1 MNRNW
6 ISSIGPVGFAGA
18 LLLAAPGSGTAQEV
32 VGLTA
37 VESPSEASLVF
48 DLGNGNTLLISLR
61 EGKVF
66 IGGTEVARY
75 AEGGTFE
82 QQWRNLVEHAD
93 LSIAEVLEQ
102 LSHIEFAE
110 GSDEEHTGIAAVKEA
125 VVGLAVAEAMFAEA
139 ADTPSSASARSARRV
154 RPAPVTRPMMVDAR
168 LPRVLVTEVQPSA
181 SFVGGLMAGVMNL
194 LAVYIALAFMGMG
207 LLVFAPRQL
216 ETVADTVWHSFWRSF
231 LAGLFAQPLILPV
244 FAMMVV
250 GLALTV
256 VGIIVI
262 PFAISAF
269 LVALLLA
276 VLGGFVAVAR
286 SVGEIYLRRKMA
298 RGEAVATWGSY
309 RYIVYGLLAL
319 LAIWFPVALLGWIP
333 VAGTILWVSAA
344 FTTWMVATAGF
355 GATLIS
361 RGGLRGTFVR
371 QMDLAVTDEQYW
383 TDEFLPTQRPGERI
397 PRTGR

>member
-6 ISSIGPVGFAGA
+6 IRSIGLVGLVGTVLLGVPRGGA
-18 LLLAAPGSGTAQEV
+18 AQEV

-37 VESPSEASLVF
+37 VESPDEASLVF
-48 DLGNGNTLLISLR
+48 DLGNGNSLLISLR
-61 EGKVF
+61 DGRLF

-82 QQWRNLVEHAD
+82 QQWRGLVEQAD

-102 LSHIEFAE
+102 LSHFEFVEAN
-110 GSDEEHTGIAAVKEA
+110 DEEHTGIAAVKEA
-125 VVGLAVAEAMFAEA
+125 VAGLAVAEAMFSDA
-139 ADTPSSASARSARRV
+139 ADTRFSASTRRARPTPVAR
-154 RPAPVTRPMMVDAR
+154 PMADTRPTR
-168 LPRVLVTEVQPSA
+168 ILVSEINPST
-181 SFVGGLMAGVMNL
+181 SFVGGLMGGVMNL
-194 LAVYIALAFMGMG
+194 LAVYVALAFMGMG

-250 GLALTV
+250 GLTLTV

-262 PFAISAF
+262 PFAVSAF

-276 VLGGFVAVAR
+276 VMGGFVAVAR
-286 SVGEIYLRRKMA
+286 SIGEIYLRRKMA

-309 RYIVYGLLAL
+309 RYIVYGLFAL
-319 LAIWFPVALLGWIP
+319 LGIWLPVALLGWIP

-371 QMDLAVTDEQYW
+371 QMDLALTDEQYW
-383 TDEFLPTQRPGERI
+383 TDELMPTQRSRERV
-397 PRTGR
+397 PRSGR